1 MKNLVKLA
9 AAVTV
14 PALMIAT
21 PASAVVPADSESYAI
36 ALSGTIDSNCELIPE
51 GSGTFDVNMT
61 DFGNQGSLVIAY
73 SCNSPYTVS
82 LESLNGGMRH
92 VESGGA
98 INIAYDVETI
108 GFELGNGVSAT
119 STNSTSMAGS
129 AVDIVTVSDWT
140 NIFLNGG
147 IRTGNMDL
155 NFPGVAD
162 SYVAGT
168 YEDTL
173 TITLAADL

>member
-9 AAVTV
+9 AAAAV

-51 GSGTFDVNMT
+51 GSGSFDVNMT

-92 VESGGA
+92 AESTGA

-119 STNSTSMAGS
+119 STNSAAMAGS
-129 AVDIVTVSDWT
+129 PVQIVTVSDWT

-147 IRTGNMDL
+147 VRTGNMDL

>member
-1 MKNLVKLA
+1 MKTLVKLA
-9 AAVTV
+9 AVAAA

-21 PASAVVPADSESYAI
+21 PASAVTPDSESYAI

-51 GSGTFDVNMT
+51 GSGAFNVNMT

-92 VESGGA
+92 VESSGA

-119 STNSTSMAGS
+119 STNSAAMAGS

-147 IRTGNMDL
+147 VRTGNMDL

-162 SYVAGT
+162 AYVAGT